1 MASRFSAA
9 RPKRAGENFART
21 HHHDGSDG
29 KRVKFDVRNPSTL
42 APDARDDDAVLD
54 ADVIGGTSATKRG
67 AVNLDGY
74 DSDSDG
80 ETFDTKAAGRSKSQ
94 VDLIKKLDSYDDKN
108 GGQSFSRE
116 AADDDDDDDDDDMF
130 AVGEDQGAE
139 SDRERQ
145 VGGKKKDVRFLDAAV
160 MEGEVETSKSGGR
173 VRLDERESSDDEED
187 VELAIQEEGIDDEVG
202 AGGLKRNAPKIEAF
216 NLREEMEQGRF
227 DDQGNYVRKAEDPDA
242 VHDNWLEG
250 LSKKD
255 MKKAAEAHDKRISEA
270 RKQRIAE
277 DGILIGDLLK
287 TLIVNLEKAETPMEA
302 LARLGRQMPKAKKV
316 PQWKLKKLT
325 KSAQSMDVDPQPAD
339 DSGHAGVK
347 ESIDA
352 ITDAADKL
360 LSRDYQDIYEQE
372 REVLV
377 REFRRET
384 GEDWVEAKK
393 ASRQSSPSQDSM
405 WEFRWTD
412 GRDGGTV
419 QGPYE
424 AATMKAW
431 DEAGYFGQGVEFRPA
446 DGSSAWSAAALFG

>member
-21 HHHDGSDG
+21 LHHDGGHG

-74 DSDSDG
+74 DSDSDA
-80 ETFDTKAAGRSKSQ
+80 ETFDAKAASRSKGQ
-94 VDLIKKLDSYDDKN
+94 VDLIKQLDSYHDK
-108 GGQSFSRE
+108 SST
-116 AADDDDDDDDDDMF
+116 AAADDDDDDDDMF
-130 AVGEDQGAE
+130 AVDKDQGAE
-139 SDRERQ
+139 SDSGPQ
-145 VGGKKKDVRFLDAAV
+145 DVAKKKDVRFLDAAV

-187 VELAIQEEGIDDEVG
+187 VELAIQEEGVDDEVG

-242 VHDNWLEG
+242 VHDNWLQG

-277 DGILIGDLLK
+277 DGILVADLLQ

-316 PQWKLKKLT
+316 PQWKLKKLN
-325 KSAQSMDVDPQPAD
+325 KSAQSMDVEPQPAD

-347 ESIDA
+347 ESINA

-372 REVLV
+372 REALV
-377 REFRRET
+377 REYRRET
-384 GEDWVEAKK
+384 GEDWVETKK
-393 ASRQSSPSQDSM
+393 ESRQNSLPEDSM
-405 WEFRWTD
+405 WQFRWTD

-419 QGPYE
+419 QGPYDT
-424 AATMKAW
+424 ATMKAW
-431 DEAGYFGQGVEFRPA
+431 DEAGYFGQSVEFRPA